1 MLEPCGRACLERMEL
16 YHEDTRN
23 GFKYTLGWL
32 HQWACSRSFGLG
44 ALCAS
49 VHLHLLLSWLCSF
62 LPVNTWHPFAVNRH
76 FIRHSTAAGL
86 H

>member
-1 MLEPCGRACLERMEL
+1 MLMSGSQGALQLLHGVSGAVPAPRACLDGMEL

-44 ALCAS
+44 APSQSLSA
-49 VHLHLLLSWLCSF
+49 LLKTPL
-62 LPVNTWHPFAVNRH
+62 TGAD
-76 FIRHSTAAGL
+76 
-86 H
+86 